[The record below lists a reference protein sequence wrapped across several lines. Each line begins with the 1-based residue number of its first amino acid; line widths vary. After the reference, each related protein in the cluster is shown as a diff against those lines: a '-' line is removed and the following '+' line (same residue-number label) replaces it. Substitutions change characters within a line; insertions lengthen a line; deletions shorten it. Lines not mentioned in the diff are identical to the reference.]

1 MSEEHRQRNVTGCK
15 GLNVPLT
22 LTNYLL
28 NQQKLTM
35 MKGIHNIH
43 KMTASIA
50 AVLLS
55 ASLFSCSSDD
65 FFGKAEG
72 TSEGISF
79 GVTDAA
85 ETRAANANDEQTVA
99 HYVLRSD
106 ASADTLCVR
115 AIVTDG
121 IGNND
126 NKPMTRAAMQ
136 TTMYDKFNVVAAYK
150 EDGNIGSQ
158 FFMNEIAT
166 NNGTNWVP
174 ERIYYWPGSNR
185 QLRFLAW
192 APTDATF
199 QAVPN
204 SPTATTLQ
212 YTTPA
217 EAKDQRDL
225 VAAATDFIDSPAKE
239 GNCIPVGLQFKHLC
253 TAVIVKTGATMTDGT
268 IKSVTITNVK
278 NSGSYDMVSSTWALN
293 DGTANYT
300 VSPEF
305 ATTGSTANGTDLNAG
320 ESTLMLLP
328 QTLGADSELK
338 VEFHDNISG
347 RDRTLSASL
356 NGAEWP
362 MGKTV
367 TYRLSIT
374 PEYELNI
381 DNVAETVDAHYVVQ
395 PIKVRLA
402 NLTDNTKW
410 TLTTKIDGEIYNGI
424 DVSVLLDNP
433 EDGALNVAKQG
444 FWLDK
449 YVEIKRNDNGE
460 IISKTLTNQT
470 ARGTATV
477 TGTGNLEKDA
487 YVFIPENIG
496 NTDRNITIT
505 LKIDGAS
512 DTDAVTKTIT
522 QKCPSWNGSNVGYE
536 RFEKDNEGI
545 YPFGFL
551 WDRKVEYKYQGFLAL
566 LFKWVANSYKTA
578 DVDYLT
584 TKYTFKVL
592 FKSITTATIDYT
604 AINNSLNVGMS
615 PDDGLENTRKL
626 YTFKNIGSISELEN
640 DFDNLTILGYKW
652 QDKQTTGGHYETV
665 KNFAAKMAV
674 MRNKFNVEKREQK
687 DPEGNKVIFYVP
699 DIEENDIVWYLP
711 ASNEQKGITDTKYPL
726 SGTYWSSTA
735 ADDNTHAYVYSS
747 GSEPVIGERM
757 ATHKIRAAR
766 RK

>member
-1 MSEEHRQRNVTGCK
+1 M
-15 GLNVPLT
+15 
-22 LTNYLL
+22 
-28 NQQKLTM
+28 
-35 MKGIHNIH
+35 NIH
-43 KMTASIA
+43 KLTASIA

-65 FFGKAEG
+65 FFGKPE
-72 TSEGISF
+72 SESTNGISF
-79 GVTDAA
+79 GVSTENSAA
-85 ETRAANANDEQTVA
+85 TRANKTDDGLTVA
-99 HYVLRSD
+99 RYTLRSD
-106 ASADTLCVR
+106 NSADTLCVR
-115 AIVTDG
+115 AVVTDG
-121 IGNND
+121 IGNNA
-126 NKPMTRAAMQ
+126 NKPATRAAMQ
-136 TTMYDKFNVVAAYK
+136 TSMYNDFKVVAAVK
-150 EDGNIGSQ
+150 ENGNVGSQ
-158 FFMNEIAT
+158 YYMNDVAT
-166 NNGTNWVP
+166 KTGTNWVP
-174 ERIYYWPGSNR
+174 AHTYYWPGSNR

-199 QAVPN
+199 EAVPN
-204 SPTATTLQ
+204 TPNATTLK

-217 EAKDQRDL
+217 EAKNQRDL
-225 VAAATDFIDSPAKE
+225 VAAATDFIDSPANN
-239 GNCIPVGLQFKHLC
+239 GTCTPVSLNFKHLC
-253 TAVIVKTGATMTDGT
+253 TAVIIKTGETMTAGT
-268 IKSVTITNVK
+268 IKSVSLKGVK
-278 NSGSYDMVSSTWALN
+278 NSGTYDMVNSAWTLTDSKADFTI
-293 DGTANYT
+293 
-300 VSPEF
+300 SPNQ
-305 ATTGSTANGTDLNAG
+305 ATTSTTPNGTDLNAG
-320 ESTLMLLP
+320 ESTFMLLP
-328 QTLGADSELK
+328 QTLGADSKLE

-347 RDRTLSASL
+347 KDRILTASL

-381 DNVAETVDAHYVVQ
+381 ENTSEMLDAHYIVE
-395 PIKVRLA
+395 PIKVKIG
-402 NLTDNTKW
+402 NLEPNAKW
-410 TLTTKIDGEIYNGI
+410 TLTAQIDGEIYNSI

-444 FWLDK
+444 FWIDK
-449 YVEIKRNDNGE
+449 YVEIKRNDEGE
-460 IISKTLTNQT
+460 IISKKLTNQT

-477 TGTGNLEKDA
+477 TGTGNLETNA

-505 LKIDGAS
+505 LKVDGSS
-512 DTDAVTKTIT
+512 DADAYKKTIT
-522 QKCPSWNGSNVGYE
+522 QKCPSWNGNNVGYE

-551 WDRKVEYKYQGFLAL
+551 WDRKVEYSYQGFLAL

-584 TKYTFKVL
+584 TKYTFQL
-592 FKSITTATIDYT
+592 WFKSITTATIDYT
-604 AINNSLNVGMS
+604 AINNSLNVGMNTE
-615 PDDGLENTRKL
+615 DGLENTKKL

-652 QDKQTTGGHYETV
+652 QNKKTEGGHYETV

-711 ASNEQKGITDTKYPL
+711 ASNEQKGITDTEYPL

-747 GSEPVIGERM
+747 SGESVIGERM